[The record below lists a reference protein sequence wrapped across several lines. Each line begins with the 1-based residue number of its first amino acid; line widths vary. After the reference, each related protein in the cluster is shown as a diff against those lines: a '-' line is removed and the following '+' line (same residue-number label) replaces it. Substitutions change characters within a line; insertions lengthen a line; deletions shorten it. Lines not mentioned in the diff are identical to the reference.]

1 MHVPSRTPA
10 PGKERAALPLRCGV
24 TLRRRLDAFAALGQT
39 VRCSSAS
46 RAVYVVVLIHGANND
61 IDIAS
66 AEQLE
71 TD

>member
-1 MHVPSRTPA
+1 M
-10 PGKERAALPLRCGV
+10 
-24 TLRRRLDAFAALGQT
+24 

-61 IDIAS
+61 IDIDS